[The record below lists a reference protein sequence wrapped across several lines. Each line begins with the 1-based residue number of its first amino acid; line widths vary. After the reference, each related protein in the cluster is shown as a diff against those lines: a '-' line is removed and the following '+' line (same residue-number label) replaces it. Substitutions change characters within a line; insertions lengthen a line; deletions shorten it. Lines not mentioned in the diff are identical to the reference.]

1 MQELV
6 NKYNLE
12 RIDYL
17 RNNKKEI
24 TSDILED
31 LRSYGIAGKQIAI
44 DILELKE
51 DERVS
56 PVHLEEIQ
64 KCIDDVFYFKD
75 NYILILNPDEL
86 QNKLIKSISKYQKV
100 QITSSRQTK
109 KTYAAVIYALHQFNF
124 ARDKIIGVVSSKLAF
139 TKEFISNTSNLYNQI
154 PSWMKVKARNLKTSM
169 TSEMNVRIIIDLA
182 DEKCFCGYSLNT
194 LIVENAGHIKPTNL
208 RECLDTV
215 MPGIVYD
222 TNYKIIVLEI
232 NEITPTDFIEINES
246 TNLEDLEEPA
256 QTEKPILKRTLKEI
270 LKDFLESLYKR
281 IKG

>member
-64 KCIDDVFYFKD
+64 KCRDDVFYFKD
-75 NYILILNPDEL
+75 NYLLILKASKPGKTAVSPSASSIL
-86 QNKLIKSISKYQKV
+86 KSWLY
-100 QITSSRQTK
+100 
-109 KTYAAVIYALHQFNF
+109 F
-124 ARDKIIGVVSSKLAF
+124 AILS
-139 TKEFISNTSNLYNQI
+139 
-154 PSWMKVKARNLKTSM
+154 
-169 TSEMNVRIIIDLA
+169 
-182 DEKCFCGYSLNT
+182 
-194 LIVENAGHIKPTNL
+194 
-208 RECLDTV
+208 
-215 MPGIVYD
+215 
-222 TNYKIIVLEI
+222 
-232 NEITPTDFIEINES
+232 
-246 TNLEDLEEPA
+246 DLEAEPVLICP
-256 QTEKPILKRTLKEI
+256 Q
-270 LKDFLESLYKR
+270 F
-281 IKG
+281 

>member
-75 NYILILNPDEL
+75 NYILILNQDEL
-86 QNKLIKSISKYQKV
+86 QDKLIKSISKYQKV
-100 QITSSRQTK
+100 QITSGIQTK

-124 ARDKIIGVVSSKLAF
+124 ARDKIIGVVSSKSVF
-139 TKEFISNTSNLYNQI
+139 TKEFISNATNLYNQI
-154 PSWMKVKARNLKTSM
+154 PSWMKIKARNLKTSM
-169 TSEMNVRIIIDLA
+169 TSEMNVKIIIDIA
-182 DEKCFCGYSLNT
+182 DEKCFRGYSLNT
-194 LIVENAGHIKPTNL
+194 SIIENAGTIKTTNL
-208 RECLDTV
+208 RECLEAVRSSISYQKD
-215 MPGIVYD
+215 
-222 TNYKIIVLEI
+222 NKIIVLEK
-232 NEITPTDFIEINES
+232 NEIIPADFIEINES
-246 TNLEDLEEPA
+246 TNLTDLESPV
-256 QTEKPILKRTLKEI
+256 QTEKPIIKRTLKQI
-270 LKDFLESLYKR
+270 IMNFIESLYKR

>member
-75 NYILILNPDEL
+75 NYILILNQDEL
-86 QNKLIKSISKYQKV
+86 QNKLIKGISKYQKV

-124 ARDKIIGVVSSKLAF
+124 ARDKIIGIVSSKSVF
-139 TKEFISNTSNLYNQI
+139 TKEFVSNTTNLYNQI
-154 PSWMKVKARNLKTSM
+154 PSWMKIKARNLKTSM
-169 TSEMNVRIIIDLA
+169 TSEMNVKIIIDIA
-182 DEKCFCGYSLNT
+182 DEKCFRGYSLNT
-194 LIVENAGHIKPTNL
+194 SIIENAGTIKSNNL
-208 RECLDTV
+208 RECLESILPCMNSNDK
-215 MPGIVYD
+215 
-222 TNYKIIVLEI
+222 KIIVLEK
-232 NEITPTDFIEINES
+232 NEITPADFIEINES
-246 TNLEDLEEPA
+246 TNLEDLEE
-256 QTEKPILKRTLKEI
+256 QVKTEKPILKRKIKKI
-270 LKDFLESLYKR
+270 LKDLIEPLYKR